1 MLSLQAGRRSRWT
14 STGVARPKC
23 RSVGAT
29 DVAWLPL
36 GSARVGRAAQAAS
49 WRCLEAAPGVILPTN
64 MNEWAVYLANVGE
77 LDLTQWALAMLFLGV
92 AHFRSG
98 TQKKHDALIGAFSAH
113 LMQPMNPRIRLAG
126 PIFDD
131 SGARSGLFM
140 LLEADSIET
149 IRSFLKHGPYV

>member
-1 MLSLQAGRRSRWT
+1 
-14 STGVARPKC
+14 
-23 RSVGAT
+23 
-29 DVAWLPL
+29 
-36 GSARVGRAAQAAS
+36 
-49 WRCLEAAPGVILPTN
+49 
-64 MNEWAVYLANVGE
+64 
-77 LDLTQWALAMLFLGV
+77 MLFLGV

-98 TQKKHDALIGAFSAH
+98 TRKKHDALIGAFSDH

-149 IRSFLKHGPYV
+149 IRSFLKHGPYVEADLYERLEITAVGLEVGHL